1 MDIIPA
7 HPVSAFTAE
16 NRALYSAGG
25 HARAAGMSNVH
36 RMDIIPVHPVSAFT
50 AENRALYSAGGHA
63 RAAGMSHMA
72 V

>member
-16 NRALYSAGG
+16 IGRY
-25 HARAAGMSNVH
+25 
-36 RMDIIPVHPVSAFT
+36 IPPEAMPAHPVSAFT
-50 AENRALYSAGGHA
+50 AEIRALYSAGGHA